1 MDPLSNVLTLRGQDI
16 PAAIRQQ
23 LGIDYWGDQDDIKS
37 IADDVIHQNEEQVQ
51 SILEQDDIMRMS
63 GSIKLCRENI
73 SEQLDLLEQYSRSGN
88 CDPGCCNLKEKMNKC
103 LAPLIQ
109 FRLQR

>member
-1 MDPLSNVLTLRGQDI
+1 MI
-16 PAAIRQQ
+16 PFHNDDGV
-23 LGIDYWGDQDDIKS
+23 GIDYWGNHDDIES
-37 IADDVIHQNEEQVQ
+37 IADDIIHQNKEQVQ